1 MVAAVG
7 NNLPHTVAGDNDA
20 VEWFL
25 MWITNLSYDSS
36 IGVQM
41 CLISMKKPI

>member
-7 NNLPHTVAGDNDA
+7 NNLPCTVAGDNDA

-25 MWITNLSYDSS
+25 MLLRECAMIL
-36 IGVQM
+36 M
-41 CLISMKKPI
+41 ASMKTDSAGFWA

>member
-1 MVAAVG
+1 MTWQHSTMVAAVG

-25 MWITNLSYDSS
+25 MHTYC
-36 IGVQM
+36 Q
-41 CLISMKKPI
+41 ISEISAN